1 MGSLYFDHAA
11 TSPTRREVIEAM
23 LPYFAEF
30 AGNPSS
36 IHMFGQKAKRALD
49 EARRTVAD
57 LLGARPAEIYFT
69 SGATESNNIAIQ
81 GAARSYAQF
90 GRHLITSA
98 FEHHAVLHT
107 FQALEKQS
115 FQVTYLRPDAQGL
128 VRPEDVEKSLRP
140 DTILVSIML
149 ANNEVGT
156 LQPIREIAGILR
168 RRGILF
174 HTDAVQAVGKVPVNV
189 RELGV
194 DMLSLTA
201 HKFYGPKGVGALY
214 VRDGVEIAPL
224 FFGGHQEG
232 ALRPGTQNVPGIVG
246 LAAALRLACQEME
259 EESARLGRLRDLL
272 EQSIIERIPN
282 VHINGHPEQRLAHIS
297 NVSFA
302 GLDGEAL
309 LLALDMQGIA
319 VSTGSACTAGS
330 TEPSHVLRA
339 MGVDPLLAR
348 GSIRFSLGRDNTE
361 EDVRFLIDA
370 LVTAVSRL
378 REMAPAGV

>member
-11 TSPTRREVIEAM
+11 TTPTRPEVIQAM
-23 LPYFAEF
+23 MPYFAEH

-36 IHMFGQKAKRALD
+36 IHMFGQRAKRALD

-57 LLGARPAEIYFT
+57 VLGAKPAEIYFT

-81 GAARSYAQF
+81 GAAKSYAMF

-107 FQALEKQS
+107 FQALEKQG
-115 FQVTYLRPDAQGL
+115 FQVTYLPVDEQGL
-128 VRPEDVEKSLRP
+128 VRPEEVEKALRP

-156 LQPIREIAGILR
+156 VQPIQEIAGILR

-174 HTDAVQAVGKVPVNV
+174 HTDAVQAVGKIPVNV

-214 VRDGVEIAPL
+214 VREGVEIAPL

-232 ALRPGTQNVPGIVG
+232 VLRPGTQNVPGIVG
-246 LAAALRLACQEME
+246 LAAALRLACQEMKDE
-259 EESARLGRLRDLL
+259 GARMRRLRDLL
-272 EQSIIERIPN
+272 EQSITERIPD
-282 VHINGHPEQRLAHIS
+282 VHVNGHPDKRLAHIS

-339 MGVDPLLAR
+339 MGVDPLWAR
-348 GSIRFSLGRDNTE
+348 GSIRFSLGRDTTE
-361 EDVRFLIDA
+361 EDIRFLIEVLA
-370 LVTAVSRL
+370 TAVSRL
-378 REMAPAGV
+378 RQMAPAGA

>member
-1 MGSLYFDHAA
+1 
-11 TSPTRREVIEAM
+11 
-23 LPYFAEF
+23 
-30 AGNPSS
+30 
-36 IHMFGQKAKRALD
+36 
-49 EARRTVAD
+49 
-57 LLGARPAEIYFT
+57 
-69 SGATESNNIAIQ
+69 
-81 GAARSYAQF
+81 
-90 GRHLITSA
+90 
-98 FEHHAVLHT
+98 
-107 FQALEKQS
+107 
-115 FQVTYLRPDAQGL
+115 

-156 LQPIREIAGILR
+156 VQPIREIASILR

-174 HTDAVQAVGKVPVNV
+174 HTDAVQAVGKMPVNV

-246 LAAALRLACQEME
+246 LAAAMRLACQEME
-259 EESARLGRLRDLL
+259 EESARLRRLRDLL
-272 EQSIIERIPN
+272 EQSIAGRIPD

-330 TEPSHVLRA
+330 TEPSHVLQA
-339 MGVDPLLAR
+339 MGVDPVLAR

-361 EDVRFLIDA
+361 EDVHFLIET

-378 REMAPAGV
+378 RQMAPAGV

>member
-11 TSPTRREVIEAM
+11 TTPTRPEVIQAM
-23 LPYFAEF
+23 MPYFAEH

-36 IHMFGQKAKRALD
+36 IHMFGQRAKRALD

-57 LLGARPAEIYFT
+57 VLGAKPAEIYFT

-81 GAARSYAQF
+81 GAAKSYAMF

-107 FQALEKQS
+107 FQALEKQG
-115 FQVTYLRPDAQGL
+115 FQVTYLPVDEQGL
-128 VRPEDVEKSLRP
+128 VRPEEVEKALRP

-156 LQPIREIAGILR
+156 VQPIQEIAGILR

-174 HTDAVQAVGKVPVNV
+174 HTDAVQAVGKIPVNV

-214 VRDGVEIAPL
+214 VREGVEIAPL

-246 LAAALRLACQEME
+246 LAAALRLACQEMKDE
-259 EESARLGRLRDLL
+259 GARMRRLRDLL
-272 EQSIIERIPN
+272 EQSITERIPD
-282 VHINGHPEQRLAHIS
+282 VHVNGHPDKRLAHIS

-339 MGVDPLLAR
+339 MGVDPLWAR
-348 GSIRFSLGRDNTE
+348 GSIRFSLGRDTTE
-361 EDVRFLIDA
+361 EDIRFLIEVLA
-370 LVTAVSRL
+370 TAVSRL
-378 REMAPAGV
+378 RQMAPAGA

>member
-1 MGSLYFDHAA
+1 MGSLYFDHSA
-11 TSPTRREVIEAM
+11 TTPMRPEVIQAM
-23 LPYFAEF
+23 MPYFAEH

-36 IHMFGQKAKRALD
+36 IHVFGQRAKRALD

-57 LLGARPAEIYFT
+57 LLGAKPAEIYFT

-81 GAARSYAQF
+81 GAAKSYAMF

-107 FQALEKQS
+107 FQALEKQG
-115 FQVTYLRPDAQGL
+115 FQVTYLPVDEQGL
-128 VRPEDVEKSLRP
+128 VRPEEVEKALRP

-156 LQPIREIAGILR
+156 VQPIREIAGILR

-174 HTDAVQAVGKVPVNV
+174 HTDAVQAVGKIPVNV

-214 VRDGVEIAPL
+214 VREGVEIAPL

-259 EESARLGRLRDLL
+259 EESARLRRLRDLL
-272 EQSIIERIPN
+272 EQSIIERIPD
-282 VHINGHPEQRLAHIS
+282 VHINGHPDKRLAHIS

-361 EDVRFLIDA
+361 EDIRFLIEV
-370 LVTAVSRL
+370 LVPAVSRL
-378 REMAPAGV
+378 RQMAPAGA

>member
-1 MGSLYFDHAA
+1 MGSLYFDHSA
-11 TSPTRREVIEAM
+11 TTPMRPEVIQAM
-23 LPYFAEF
+23 MPYFAEH

-36 IHMFGQKAKRALD
+36 IHMFGQRAKRALD

-57 LLGARPAEIYFT
+57 LLGAKPAEIYFT

-81 GAARSYAQF
+81 GAAKSYAMF

-107 FQALEKQS
+107 FQALEKQG
-115 FQVTYLRPDAQGL
+115 FQVTYLPVDEQGL
-128 VRPEDVEKSLRP
+128 VRPEEVEKALRP

-156 LQPIREIAGILR
+156 VQPIREIAGILR

-174 HTDAVQAVGKVPVNV
+174 HTDAVQAVGKIPVNV

-214 VRDGVEIAPL
+214 VREGVEIAPL

-259 EESARLGRLRDLL
+259 EESARLRRLRDLL
-272 EQSIIERIPN
+272 EQSIIERIPD
-282 VHINGHPEQRLAHIS
+282 VHINGHPDKRLAHIS

-361 EDVRFLIDA
+361 EDIRFLIEV
-370 LVTAVSRL
+370 LVPAVSRL
-378 REMAPAGV
+378 RQMAPAGA

>member
-11 TSPTRREVIEAM
+11 TTPTRPEVIQAM
-23 LPYFAEF
+23 MPYFTEH

-36 IHMFGQKAKRALD
+36 IHMFGQRAKRALD

-57 LLGARPAEIYFT
+57 VLGAKPAEIYFT

-81 GAARSYAQF
+81 GAAKSYAMF

-107 FQALEKQS
+107 FQALEKQG
-115 FQVTYLRPDAQGL
+115 FQVTYLPVDEQGL
-128 VRPEDVEKSLRP
+128 VRPEEVEKALRP

-156 LQPIREIAGILR
+156 VQPIQEIAGILR

-174 HTDAVQAVGKVPVNV
+174 HTDAVQAVGKIPVNV

-214 VRDGVEIAPL
+214 VREGVEIAPL

-232 ALRPGTQNVPGIVG
+232 VLRPGTQNVPGIVG
-246 LAAALRLACQEME
+246 LAAALRLACQEMKDE
-259 EESARLGRLRDLL
+259 GARMRRLRDLL
-272 EQSIIERIPN
+272 EQSITERIPD
-282 VHINGHPEQRLAHIS
+282 VHVNGHPDKRLAHIS

-339 MGVDPLLAR
+339 MGVDPLWAR
-348 GSIRFSLGRDNTE
+348 GSIRFSLGRDTTE
-361 EDVRFLIDA
+361 EDIRFLIEVLA
-370 LVTAVSRL
+370 TAVSRL
-378 REMAPAGV
+378 RQMAPAGA

>member
-11 TSPTRREVIEAM
+11 TSPTRPEVVQAM
-23 LPYFAEF
+23 LSYFTEV

-36 IHMFGQKAKRALD
+36 IHMFGQRAKRALD
-49 EARRTVAD
+49 EARRTTAD
-57 LLGARPAEIYFT
+57 LLGARPDEIYFT

-81 GAARSYAQF
+81 GAARSYSQF
-90 GRHLITSA
+90 GRHLITTA

-107 FQALEKQS
+107 FQALERQG
-115 FQVTYLRPDAQGL
+115 FQVTYLPVDAQGL

-156 LQPIREIAGILR
+156 IQPVKEIAGILR

-174 HTDAVQAVGKVPVNV
+174 HTDAVQAVGKIPVRV
-189 RELGV
+189 EELGV

-201 HKFYGPKGVGALY
+201 HKFYGPKGAGALY
-214 VRDGVEIAPL
+214 VRSGVEIAPL
-224 FFGGHQEG
+224 FFGGHQEN
-232 ALRPGTQNVPGIVG
+232 ALRPGTQNTPGIVG
-246 LAAALRLACQEME
+246 LATALRLACQEME
-259 EESARLGRLRDLL
+259 EESRRLRRLRDLL
-272 EQSIIERIPN
+272 EQSILERIPD
-282 VHINGHPEQRLAHIS
+282 VRVNGHPEQRLAHIS

-309 LLALDMQGIA
+309 LLALDMQGVA

-339 MGVDPLLAR
+339 MGVDPVLAR
-348 GSIRFSLGRDNTE
+348 GSIRFSLGRDNQE
-361 EDVRFLIDA
+361 EDVRFLIEA
-370 LVTAVSRL
+370 LVTAVRRL
-378 REMAPAGV
+378 RQMAPANI

>member
-1 MGSLYFDHAA
+1 MGSLYFDHSA
-11 TSPTRREVIEAM
+11 TTPMRPEVIQAM
-23 LPYFAEF
+23 MPYFAEH

-36 IHMFGQKAKRALD
+36 IHMFGQRAKRALD

-57 LLGARPAEIYFT
+57 LLGAKPAEIYFT

-81 GAARSYAQF
+81 GAAKSYAMF

-107 FQALEKQS
+107 FQALEKQG
-115 FQVTYLRPDAQGL
+115 FQVTYLPVDEQGL
-128 VRPEDVEKSLRP
+128 VQPEEVEKALRP

-156 LQPIREIAGILR
+156 VQPIREIAGILR

-174 HTDAVQAVGKVPVNV
+174 HTDAVQAVGKIPVNV

-214 VRDGVEIAPL
+214 VREGVEIAPL

-259 EESARLGRLRDLL
+259 EESARLRRLRDLL
-272 EQSIIERIPN
+272 EQSIIERIPD
-282 VHINGHPEQRLAHIS
+282 VDINGHPDKRLAHIS

-361 EDVRFLIDA
+361 EDIRFLIEV
-370 LVTAVSRL
+370 LVPAVSRL
-378 REMAPAGV
+378 RQMAPAGA